1 MKKIK
6 LIPFVFAI
14 FILLLNTKEAQAQS
28 NEEMAKAAQ
37 NPVSNFFNFPFQNN
51 TNYGFGP
58 YERTQNVLNI
68 QPVLPFSLGSKINLI
83 NRIIIPVITQPSTT
97 EDVSATGIGD
107 VLYTAWLSPA
117 KAGKVIWGVGPVFQ
131 LPTASDPT
139 ESGSAY
145 GSGEFGIGPSVVLL
159 TMINQ
164 WVAGAVI
171 NQINT
176 FGDASTSKFFVNYF
190 INYNLPKAWYIVTA
204 PIVTANWKAEEDQ
217 KWLVPFGGGIGKV
230 VKLGGKLPLSMQVQ
244 AFYNAVKPDAF
255 GDWQT
260 RFQLHFML
268 PTKSMKE
275 KMKAKTA
282 S

>member
-6 LIPFVFAI
+6 LLIIALAI
-14 FILLLNTKEAQAQS
+14 FMTLFNIPEALAQS

-68 QPVLPFSLGSKINLI
+68 QPVLPFSLGSKINMI
-83 NRIIIPVITQPSTT
+83 NRIIVPVITQPSFT
-97 EDVSATGIGD
+97 EDNSSTGIGD
-107 VLYTAWLSPA
+107 ILYTAWLSPA
-117 KAGKVIWGVGPVFQ
+117 EAGKIIWGVGPVFQ
-131 LPTASDPT
+131 LPTASDT
-139 ESGSAY
+139 EF

-159 TMINQ
+159 TMIDQ

-176 FGDASTSKFFVNYF
+176 FGEASTSKFFINYF
-190 INYNLPKAWYIVTA
+190 INYNLPKAWYLVTA
-204 PIVTANWKAEEDQ
+204 PIVTANWKAEGGQ
-217 KWLVPFGGGIGKV
+217 KWLVPFGGGVGKV

-244 AFYNAVKPDAF
+244 VFYNAIKPDAF

-275 KMKAKTA
+275 KMKAKT
-282 S
+282 SLDT